1 MSAETGTIIIA
12 PVVPPDSVNTY
23 PTHYDYYGHG
33 GHRSVAT
40 VLDRDAIPTDRRA
53 AGMLVT
59 VVSTETI
66 YLLAA
71 DLLTWE
77 KVAGVSPDGSLTLEF
92 NVGFSNPTAQ
102 VTSIA
107 GGKEVI
113 RVAVAVTVPW
123 NGIGAS
129 LSVGTSPGG
138 GQILPSDQ
146 LELTGVAV
154 FEEEVFDVS
163 GPTPVYLSVVPGVV
177 ASQGSCVVRLTVA

>member
-1 MSAETGTIIIA
+1 MAAETGTLVIA

-23 PTHYDYYGHG
+23 PTHYDYYGYG

-40 VLDRDAIPTDRRA
+40 VDDRNAIPADRRA

-71 DLLTWE
+71 DLVTWE

-92 NVGFSNPTAQ
+92 SVGFSNPTAQ
-102 VTSIA
+102 VTSILS
-107 GGKEVI
+107 GKQVV
-113 RVAVAVTVPW
+113 RVMCAVTIPW
-123 NGIGAS
+123 NGSGAS
-129 LSVGTSPGG
+129 LSIGTAPGG
-138 GQILPSDQ
+138 GEILPANQ
-146 LELTGVAV
+146 IELTDVAV
-154 FEEEVFDVS
+154 FEEEVFGID
-163 GPTPVYLSVVPGVV
+163 GPTPVYLSVVPGVG